1 MMYDWDWAGAEA
13 EFKRAIELNPNY
25 ATAHHWYGLFL
36 STQRRLEEGFEG
48 AVRAQT
54 LDPLS
59 PEINRAVGD
68 VLRYRGQYDEALEQS
83 LRALELN
90 PNLPGANETLTLT
103 YWEAGMYEEAIA
115 RSEKWASVDPR
126 RASVAPI
133 VLRSVASGDRT
144 EAIAALTGSEQLSAY
159 SKAEFYSIA
168 GESDSAL
175 EWMAQAINERDAMA
189 PWFNVTPQF
198 NSLRDDPRFQDLL
211 RRMNLE
217 P

>member
-1 MMYDWDWAGAEA
+1 
-13 EFKRAIELNPNY
+13 
-25 ATAHHWYGLFL
+25 
-36 STQRRLEEGFEG
+36 
-48 AVRAQT
+48 
-54 LDPLS
+54 
-59 PEINRAVGD
+59 
-68 VLRYRGQYDEALEQS
+68 
-83 LRALELN
+83 
-90 PNLPGANETLTLT
+90 
-103 YWEAGMYEEAIA
+103 MYEEAIA

-133 VLRSVASGDRT
+133 VLRSVASGNRN

-189 PWFNVTPQF
+189 PWFNVSPHF
-198 NSLRDDPRFQDLL
+198 NSLRDDPRFQELL
-211 RRMNLE
+211 RRMNLG